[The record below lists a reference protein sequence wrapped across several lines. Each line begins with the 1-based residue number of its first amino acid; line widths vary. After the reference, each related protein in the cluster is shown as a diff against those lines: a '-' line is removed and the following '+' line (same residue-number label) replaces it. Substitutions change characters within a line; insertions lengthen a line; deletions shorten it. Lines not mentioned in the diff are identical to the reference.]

1 MNNSSKIY
9 VAGHRGLAGSAL
21 VARLQSE
28 GANNLVLRTHDEL
41 DLANQ
46 GAVEAFFSAEKP
58 EYVFLAAAKVG
69 GIMANSTKPAEFI
82 YENLAI
88 QSHVIHNAW
97 KYGTKKLVFLG
108 SSCIYPR
115 DCDQPIH
122 EDYLLT
128 GPLEATNEAYAIAKI
143 AGLKMC
149 QAYRAQYGFDATS
162 VMPTNLYGPRDNFN
176 LEGAHVLPALIR
188 RIYEARINQLP
199 TVTIWGTGTPLRE
212 FMHVDDFADAVM
224 HIVHSE
230 STTDLVNIGS
240 GQEISIADLARLIA
254 RTVGYAGE
262 LVFDSSKPNGTPRKR
277 LDNSRLLELGWQP
290 KVSLEDGIER
300 TYQWFVSH
308 LDNFRS

>member
-212 FMHVDDFADAVM
+212 FMHVDDFADAVV

-262 LVFDSSKPNGTPRKR
+262 LVFDLSKPNGTPRKR